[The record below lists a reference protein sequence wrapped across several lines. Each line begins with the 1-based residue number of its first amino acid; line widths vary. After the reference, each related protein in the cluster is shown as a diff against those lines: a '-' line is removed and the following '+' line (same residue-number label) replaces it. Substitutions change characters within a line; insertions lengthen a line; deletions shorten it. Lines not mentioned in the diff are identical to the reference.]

1 MVAEFTERAVG
12 ARPWHMTRYVFAPDE
27 SRLFVHASSSIH
39 GIDTDADGVEGEL
52 DLVLAADGTIDID
65 QPVVGRLSFPLSRL
79 SSGNPLYDVETERRI
94 EVRKHPLVEAEL
106 TGLEPAGGADA
117 GEDGGLTYR
126 VSGNLTFHG
135 VTQALEG
142 ELGFR
147 ADGDAVQ
154 IWGEQVLDV
163 RAWDI
168 KPPKLGLIKVHP
180 DIRVRLEVTA
190 HASD

>member
-1 MVAEFTERAVG
+1 
-12 ARPWHMTRYVFAPDE
+12 MTRYVFAPHD

-52 DLVLAADGTIDID
+52 DLVLAADGSIDLS
-65 QPVVGRLSFPLSRL
+65 QPVAGRLSFALKRL

-94 EVRKHPLVEAEL
+94 EVKTYPLVEAEL
-106 TGLEPAGGADA
+106 TGLDLGGTDT
-117 GEDGGLTYR
+117 DGWRYR
-126 VSGNLTFHG
+126 VAGDLTFHG
-135 VTQALEG
+135 VTQALDG

-147 ADGDAVQ
+147 SGDDGTVQ

-163 RAWDI
+163 RAWNL

-180 DIRVRLEVTA
+180 VIRVRLEVTA
-190 HASD
+190 HAR

>member
-1 MVAEFTERAVG
+1 
-12 ARPWHMTRYVFAPDE
+12 MTRYLFAPDE

-52 DLVLAADGTIDID
+52 DLDLAADGSIELGRS
-65 QPVVGRLSFPLSRL
+65 VVGRLSFPLARL

-94 EVRKHPLVEAEL
+94 EVKRYPLVEAAL
-106 TGLEPAGGADA
+106 TGLEPLGEAAGG
-117 GEDGGLTYR
+117 GWTYR
-126 VSGNLTFHG
+126 VTGELTFHG
-135 VTQALEG
+135 VTQTLDG

-147 ADGDAVQ
+147 SDGDTVQ
-154 IWGEQVLDV
+154 VWGEQVLDV
-163 RAWDI
+163 RAWGI

-190 HASD
+190 HA